1 LAMVNYLHLCCIIIS
16 LFVMAP
22 GAACALPVTIRV
34 AIQKHV
40 GTVRFNG
47 ERLQARDENGS
58 AIHVDFPL
66 VARRAGNSV
75 LAGGVR
81 VKALRVS
88 SPGYLR
94 INGRGYRGTTEVIA
108 SGKGLLVIN
117 EIGLEEYLVGLIN
130 CEISSQWPM
139 EAVKAQAVI
148 ARSYALYQ
156 KEARKKLPY
165 HLESTVLD
173 QVYNG
178 CDIEDGRAAAAV
190 EATRNEV
197 LIYDGKVVQAFF
209 HSRCGGHTEAS
220 ENVWA
225 LKLPYLRGVECRYCS
240 GSPSSKWEVSLA
252 QKKVE
257 TLLRAGG
264 YQVRGIREIRPVNRY
279 QSGRIADLEVL
290 SESGSTVLPAV
301 EFRKLAGYSVIRS
314 TDFVVRTADDGFVFT
329 GKGYGHGVGLCQW
342 GAKMQAEEGFSYREI
357 LSYYYPGVGLGR
369 IVEE

>member
-1 LAMVNYLHLCCIIIS
+1 MAMVNYLLLCCIIMAS
-16 LFVMAP
+16 FVIVPESAH
-22 GAACALPVTIRV
+22 ALPVTIRV
-34 AIQKHV
+34 AIQKNI

-47 ERLQARDENGS
+47 ERLQARDEKGS
-58 AIHVDFPL
+58 IIHVDFPL

-75 LAGGVR
+75 LAGGAR
-81 VKALRVS
+81 VKALRVA

-94 INGRGYRGTTEVIA
+94 INGKGYRGTTEVIA

-117 EIGLEEYLVGLIN
+117 EIGLEDYLIGLIN

-156 KEARKKLPY
+156 KEARKNLPY
-165 HLESTVLD
+165 HMESTVLD

-220 ENVWA
+220 ENVWG
-225 LKLPYLRGVECRYCS
+225 LTLPYLRGVECKYCTV
-240 GSPSSKWEVSLA
+240 SPSSKWEVSLA
-252 QKKVE
+252 RKKIE
-257 TLLRAGG
+257 SLLRSGG
-264 YQVRGIREIRPVNRY
+264 CQVRGIRAIKSVNRY

-290 SESGSTVLPAV
+290 SDLGSTFMPAV
-301 EFRKLAGYSVIRS
+301 VFRKLVGYSVIRS
-314 TDFVVRTADDGFVFT
+314 TDFEIRAKDDDFVFT
-329 GKGYGHGVGLCQW
+329 GNGYGHGVGLCQW
-342 GAKMQAEEGFSYREI
+342 GAKQQAEEGHSYREI

-369 IVEE
+369 IVED

>member
-1 LAMVNYLHLCCIIIS
+1 MA
-16 LFVMAP
+16 LFVIGP
-22 GAACALPVTIRV
+22 ESVHALPVSVRV
-34 AIQKHV
+34 AIQKQV
-40 GTVRFNG
+40 GTVRFTG
-47 ERLQARDENGS
+47 ERLQARDEKGS
-58 AIHVDFPL
+58 ILHVGFPL

-75 LAGGVR
+75 MAGGLR

-94 INGRGYRGTTEVIA
+94 INGKGYRGTTEVIA

-117 EIGLEEYLVGLIN
+117 ELGLEEYLVGLIN

-156 KEARKKLPY
+156 KEARKNLPY
-165 HLESTVLD
+165 HLESTILD

-190 EATRNEV
+190 KATSNEI
-197 LIYDGKVVQAFF
+197 LTYDGKVVQAFF

-220 ENVWA
+220 ENVWD

-240 GSPSSKWEVSLA
+240 GSPLSKWEVSLA
-252 QKKVE
+252 QSKVE
-257 TLLRAGG
+257 SLLRSAG
-264 YQVRGIREIRPVNRY
+264 YQVRGIRAIKSVNRY

-290 SESGSTVLPAV
+290 SDLGSTFMPAV
-301 EFRKLAGYSVIRS
+301 VFRKLVGYSVIRS
-314 TDFVVRTADDGFVFT
+314 TDFEIRTKDDDFVFT
-329 GKGYGHGVGLCQW
+329 GNGYGHGVGLCQW
-342 GAKMQAEEGFSYREI
+342 GAKQQAEEGHSYREI

-369 IVEE
+369 IVED